1 MIKEMKI
8 TNAFEP
14 NNRGSKWSTNRLP
27 EKINKF
33 TTVVRDFNTPFSIT
47 DSYISSVINY
57 IYSKIKG
64 LSLYLIFLIVHP
76 RLLFFVLSDFGLFH
90 F

>member
-1 MIKEMKI
+1 MLSNPITEVQNGAQIDFKKKI
-8 TNAFEP
+8 D
-14 NNRGSKWSTNRLP
+14 
-27 EKINKF
+27 KF

-64 LSLYLIFLIVHP
+64 PSLYLIF
-76 RLLFFVLSDFGLFH
+76 
-90 F
+90 